1 VTGKTY
7 KIFILLGFFW
17 AGPVWAGDRVKVSLG
32 PSVPP
37 RIPKVPM
44 SIWAKFPKDQVR
56 GVNLLE
62 QKRER
67 RRHLLGPSAD
77 ALGDTLRVLVLKVE
91 FKPDADTNSYGDGR
105 LQRTAFQESL
115 DASGKKNILH
125 DPVHNTRYFQRQ
137 MEFLRNFYLANAGG
151 RLKSDSTGY
160 EGGKVEILWDI
171 YPKDAD
177 SLDSWAAYTVPH
189 QMGYYSDY
197 GSWYT
202 QGTNKLGWGLGQLFV
217 DAIHSAETDVPRFQN
232 YDGLFVIHAG
242 VNLQVSA
249 GFAIQSGYAP
259 YDIPAANLA
268 FDLLSDP
275 FVVHNGTDTVPGG
288 SVVGET
294 NRYQEAVVGLQGTVV
309 HEFGHQLGIPDLYD
323 VFYES
328 AGLGNWEV
336 MAGGGYNGDPSG
348 LFPCQ
353 LTAWPKK
360 FLGWVSPQVIQRNDL
375 YRLRAVENLPQ
386 TILKVPINSHEYF
399 LLENKQTDLLKN
411 NTVGATIRNGVVVSV
426 DQFDSFLPGS
436 GLLIY
441 HVDEDL
447 IRQRWK
453 NNELEVGLP
462 KAIALMEADGIMD
475 LQHWTDSPFWNG
487 DSADA
492 FSATNNPRF
501 ADGTTPSSKANN
513 GTFSHITITDI
524 GPSDTVMPM
533 NISLD
538 WAQPGFPQ
546 ITGNAVDWN
555 SPMVADLKRDGQKEI
570 VLTSTDGRCYA
581 WHLDGSKLIANG
593 DSFYWY
599 ERQGKDS
606 IKVLAPAAI
615 IVETDSFVYSTPAI
629 GNIDSDNLQEIVFG
643 SDDGYLYALKP
654 RARYDSGHGDSL
666 AEPVPGFPKRVGDF
680 LESSPLLVDLNGDNR
695 LDIVFGSH
703 DRKLHAW
710 WSPSVGDTFREM
722 PGFPV
727 DLGVEIVSSPAAA
740 DLFGDGQREI
750 VVLSGDGRLFVLG
763 ADGKVKPGWPQILAR
778 LGSGFTSPVIG
789 DIDRD
794 ETQEIMVASAVYTL
808 DKKLYAFKPDGSM
821 VPGWPASL
829 DDDPFATPALGDI
842 DQDGY
847 LEAVV
852 SAGRYLYAF
861 NYNGSI
867 CTNFPIKISDSISV
881 QSSPTLGD
889 VDGDGNLDIVV
900 GSPDAKIYAFNGKG
914 KLLGGFPLTTGWSVL
929 SSPTLVDI
937 SGDVG
942 LAVGCDDGFLYV
954 YHLPYRYEASRMPWP
969 IIHQNILHTGLYPAA
984 LYPPAPAASGEL
996 LPDASVYAYPN
1007 PVRTNTRIRYSL
1019 GQLSQVKV
1027 EVYTLAGELVS
1038 KMDGPGFSGTENEV
1052 VWDAGPFASG
1062 VYFCRVEAKAGGKSQ
1077 VRIKKIAVVK

>member
-17 AGPVWAGDRVKVSLG
+17 AGNVWAGDRVKVNLG
-32 PSVPP
+32 PSAPP

-44 SIWAKFPKDQVR
+44 STWAKFPKDQVR

-62 QKRER
+62 QKRAR

-91 FKPDADTNSYGDGR
+91 FQPDADTNSYGDGR

-115 DASGKKNILH
+115 DASGKKNILY
-125 DPVHNTRYFQRQ
+125 DPVHNTRYIHRQ

-217 DAIHSAETDVPRFQN
+217 DAIHAAERDVPRFQN
-232 YDGLFVIHAG
+232 YDGLFVFHAG

-275 FVVHNGTDTVPGG
+275 FVVHNRTDTVPGG

-309 HEFGHQLGIPDLYD
+309 HEFGHQLGLPDLYD
-323 VFYES
+323 VSYES

-336 MAGGGYNGDPSG
+336 MSGGGYNGDPSG
-348 LFPCQ
+348 FFPCQ

-360 FLGWVSPQVIQRNDL
+360 FLGWVSPQVIQKNDL

-447 IRQRWK
+447 IRSRWK
-453 NNELEVGLP
+453 NNELMVGLP
-462 KAIALMEADGIMD
+462 KAVALMEADGIMD

-501 ADGTTPSSKANN
+501 ADGTTPNSKANN
-513 GTFSHITITDI
+513 GTFSHITVTDI
-524 GPSDTVMPM
+524 GASDTVMPM

-555 SPMVADLKRDGQKEI
+555 SPMVADLKGDGQKEI

-615 IVETDSFVYSTPAI
+615 IGEADSFVYSTPAI
-629 GNIDSDNLQEIVFG
+629 GNIDSDSLQEIVFG

-680 LESSPLLVDLNGDNR
+680 VESSPLLVDLNGDNR

-703 DRKLHAW
+703 DRKIHSW

-727 DLGVEIVSSPAAA
+727 DLGLEIASTPAAA
-740 DLFGDGQREI
+740 DLFGNGSLQLI
-750 VVLSGDGRLFVLG
+750 VMSGDGSLFVLG
-763 ADGKVKPGWPQILAR
+763 TDGKTLPGWPKITPR
-778 LGSGFTSPVIG
+778 LGWAISSPAIG

-794 ETQEIMVASAVYTL
+794 GKLEIVVGSL
-808 DKKLYAFKPDGSM
+808 DKKLFAFRPDGSL
-821 VPGWPASL
+821 VPGWPVSTDAS
-829 DDDPFATPALGDI
+829 AIASTALGDI
-842 DQDGY
+842 DKDGY

-867 CTNFPIKISDSISV
+867 CTNFPIKISDSTSV
-881 QSSPTLGD
+881 QSSLAIGD

-900 GSPDAKIYAFNGKG
+900 GSPDAKIHAFNGKG
-914 KLLGGFPLTTGWSVL
+914 KLLDGFPLTTGWEVL
-929 SSPTLVDI
+929 SSPTLFDL

-969 IIHQNILHTGLYPAA
+969 MIHQNILHTGFYPTA
-984 LYPPAPAASGEL
+984 LYPPAPVASGEL
-996 LPDASVYAYPN
+996 LPDRSVYAYPN
-1007 PVRTNTRIRYSL
+1007 PVRSSTKIRYSL
-1019 GQLSQVKV
+1019 GQAAQVKV
-1027 EVYTLAGELVS
+1027 EIYTLAGERVS
-1038 KMDGPGFSGTENEV
+1038 MMDGPGFPGTENEV
-1052 VWDAGPFASG
+1052 AWDAGPYASG

-1077 VRIKKIAVVK
+1077 VRIKKVAVVK

>member
-1 VTGKTY
+1 MTGKTY
-7 KIFILLGFFW
+7 KILILLGFFW
-17 AGPVWAGDRVKVSLG
+17 AGNVWAGDRVKVNLG
-32 PSVPP
+32 PSAPP

-44 SIWAKFPKDQVR
+44 STWAKFPKDQVR

-62 QKRER
+62 QKRAR

-91 FKPDADTNSYGDGR
+91 FQPDTEINSYGDGR
-105 LQRTAFQESL
+105 FQRTAFRESL
-115 DASGKKNILH
+115 DASGNKDILY
-125 DPVHNTRYFQRQ
+125 DPPHSSRYFHRM
-137 MEFLRNFYLANAGG
+137 MEFNRNFYKASSGA
-151 RLKSDSTGY
+151 RLKPDSTGY
-160 EGGKVEILWDI
+160 EGGKVEILWEIFPSPGDT
-171 YPKDAD
+171 
-177 SLDSWAAYTVPH
+177 DSWAAYMMPH

-217 DAIHSAETDVPRFQN
+217 DAIHAAENDVPRFKN
-232 YDGLFVIHAG
+232 YDGLFVFHAG
-242 VNLQVSA
+242 VNLQISA
-249 GFAIQSGYAP
+249 GFAIQAGYAP
-259 YDIPAANLA
+259 WDIPAANLT

-288 SVVGET
+288 SVIGET
-294 NRYQEAVVGLQGTVV
+294 NRYEEAVTGLQGTVV
-309 HEFGHQLGIPDLYD
+309 HEFGHQLGLPDLYD
-323 VFYES
+323 VYYES

-336 MAGGGYNGDPSG
+336 MSGGGYNGDPPG
-348 LFPCQ
+348 FFPCQ
-353 LTAWPKK
+353 LGAWPKK
-360 FLGWVSPQVIQRNDL
+360 FLGFVKPQVVQRNDL
-375 YRLRAVENLPQ
+375 YSLRAVENLPQ
-386 TILKVPINSHEYF
+386 TILQVPINSHEYF

-411 NTVGATIRNGVVVSV
+411 NTVGATIRNGVEVSV

-447 IRQRWK
+447 IRSRWK
-453 NNELEVGLP
+453 NNELMVGLP
-462 KAIALMEADGIMD
+462 KAVALMEADGIMD

-513 GTFSHITITDI
+513 GTFSHITVTDI
-524 GPSDTVMPM
+524 GASDTVMPM

-546 ITGNAVDWN
+546 ITGNAMDWN
-555 SPMVADLKRDGQKEI
+555 SPMVADLKGDGHKEI

-581 WHLDGSKLIANG
+581 WHLDGSKLIVNG

-629 GNIDSDNLQEIVFG
+629 GNIDNDSLQEIVFG

-666 AEPVPGFPKRVGDF
+666 AEPVQGFPKRVGDF
-680 LESSPLLVDLNGDNR
+680 VESSPLLVDLNRDGR

-703 DRKLHAW
+703 DRKVHVW
-710 WSPSVGDTFREM
+710 WSPAVGDTFREM

-727 DLGVEIVSSPAAA
+727 DLGLEIASTPAAA
-740 DLFGDGQREI
+740 DLFGNGSLQLI
-750 VVLSGDGRLFVLG
+750 VMSGDGRLFVLG
-763 ADGKVKPGWPQILAR
+763 ADSKTLPGWPQITPR
-778 LGSGFTSPVIG
+778 LGWAISSPAIG

-794 ETQEIMVASAVYTL
+794 GTLDIVVGSL
-808 DKKLYAFKPDGSM
+808 DKKLFAFKPDGSLLS
-821 VPGWPASL
+821 GWPVTMDAS
-829 DDDPFATPALGDI
+829 AIASAALGDI

-847 LEAVV
+847 LEVVV

-867 CTNFPIKISDSISV
+867 CTNFPIKISDSTSV
-881 QSSPTLGD
+881 QSSPALGD
-889 VDGDGNLDIVV
+889 VDGDGNLDIVM

-914 KLLGGFPLTTGWSVL
+914 KLLDGFPLTTGWEVL
-929 SSPTLVDI
+929 SSPTLFDL

-969 IIHQNILHTGLYPAA
+969 MIHQNILHTGFYPTA
-984 LYPPAPAASGEL
+984 LYPPAPVTAGEL
-996 LPDASVYAYPN
+996 LPNSSVYAYPN
-1007 PVRTNTRIRYSL
+1007 PVRSSTKIRYSL
-1019 GQLSQVKV
+1019 GQMAQVKV
-1027 EVYTLAGELVS
+1027 EIYTLAGERVS
-1038 KMDGPGFSGTENEV
+1038 MMDGPGFPGTENEV
-1052 VWDAGPFASG
+1052 AWDAGPYASG
-1062 VYFCRVEAKAGGKSQ
+1062 VYFCRVEAKAGGKSH